1 MSVRQVVGHGH
12 APPTAGTAVAPVAD
26 VQEVLQ
32 RASDLVRGRVADL
45 AAEVMGRLREAEPFY
60 RDGAIAPK
68 DSLEVTERA
77 LLAGLDS
84 IKSPGLSSDS
94 ARLAW
99 QIGVRRARQGA
110 PLPPLLRAYR
120 LGGEALWERLVQAAA
135 DQRPQDAFLMARA
148 ASSVWA
154 LVDRDCQLM
163 ADAYRETVGE
173 FRTRPDERVRAL
185 LDVLVDGR
193 IDDLGVA
200 GAATELGVPVSGRFA
215 VAVVRTPLVRQL
227 RSDRPALAEPPGV
240 RLLRTPRKHGEVV
253 IAFLGGARLDVL
265 TAAFTAAGLGQV
277 GISPVVDRLAAVG
290 RGHELAALAL
300 RTCTRD
306 QEVAS
311 LDARLPAGL
320 VVGRPDLA
328 GVLLDGV
335 LGAVLALDPGDRE
348 PLLATLAAWIE
359 CGGSARSAGARLY
372 CHRNTVL
379 NRLRRLEQI
388 TGRCLDRPQDLVE
401 LVLALEAFRTGT
413 SLHS

>member
-1 MSVRQVVGHGH
+1 MHW
-12 APPTAGTAVAPVAD
+12 ATD
-26 VQEVLQ
+26 V
-32 RASDLVRGRVADL
+32 VRGGVADL
-45 AAEVMGRLREAEPFY
+45 AAEVMERLREAEPFY
-60 RDGAIAPK
+60 RDSAIAPA
-68 DSLEVTERA
+68 DSLEVTGRA

-84 IKSPGLSSDS
+84 IKSPDLSSRS

-110 PLPPLLRAYR
+110 PLPSLLRAYR
-120 LGGEALWERLVQAAA
+120 LGGEALWDRLVQAAS
-135 DQRPQDAFLMARA
+135 DRRPQDAFLMARA
-148 ASSVWA
+148 AASVWA

-173 FRTRPDERVRAL
+173 LRTRPAERVRAL

-215 VAVVRTPLVRQL
+215 VAIVRTPLG
-227 RSDRPALAEPPGV
+227 RPAGSGGAVLAEPPGV

-253 IAFLGGARLDVL
+253 IAFLGEAELGVL

-277 GISPVVDRLAAVG
+277 GIGPVVDRLAAVG

-311 LDARLPAGL
+311 LGARLPAGL

-335 LGAVLALDPGDRE
+335 LGAVLAMDPGDRE

-359 CGGSARSAGARLY
+359 CGGSARGAGTRLY

-388 TGRCLDRPQDLVE
+388 TGRSLDRPQDLVE
-401 LVLALEAFRTGT
+401 LVLALEAFRTGAA
-413 SLHS
+413 LQG